1 MMGNIILD
9 RNEIASVFE
18 ASDLDFDLY
27 LDMLEENQNRK
38 KNRFVQKLIKIMSS
52 WIAPVV
58 ALIFVVS
65 FEMGRRERLKA
76 DTKVNTDALE
86 KGLEEESNGTKNN
99 IGSSTGVIQLTDE
112 ILGYGGH
119 GTIVYKGILDKRQV
133 AVKRLLSMY
142 HKSADREISLLIE
155 SDGHPN
161 VVRYFLKEI
170 RGDFV
175 YLALELCDMSLNDLI
190 VSLSKLKNA
199 RKENLHL
206 SQTDD
211 FESATKSLLYQIA
224 SGVRHI
230 HSLRM

>member
-9 RNEIASVFE
+9 RDEIASVFE

-27 LDMLEENQNRK
+27 LDMLEENHNRK

-52 WIAPVV
+52 WIAPIV

-76 DTKVNTDALE
+76 EKISTETE
-86 KGLEEESNGTKNN
+86 KGSDETNGTAINN
-99 IGSSTGVIQLTDE
+99 GINTGVIQLTDE

-119 GTIVYKGILDKRQV
+119 GTIVYRGVLDKRQV

-142 HKSADREISLLIE
+142 HTSADREISLLIE

-199 RKENLHL
+199 RKSNFQL
-206 SQTDD
+206 SGNDD
-211 FESATKSLLYQIA
+211 FESATKSLLFQIA